1 MNLYLLYCGAMKFR
15 LGFRKEHSMS
25 RKVPSNTTKH
35 QCNPGFVRLILL
47 QLRSLQLL
55 ALHSRHS
62 TCHLSAST
70 SRCAQK
76 MTQAGNVPASRSSP
90 KLWHGLRLCQLAAVR
105 NDHRLGG
112 LARLRAD
119 SLNLLHNIH
128 AVSHSA
134 KHHML
139 AIQPLSL
146 HRAKEELR
154 SIRVGSSV
162 GHGQN
167 SRSAVLEGEVLICK
181 LGAVDGF
188 AASAVAGREVSSLCK
203 KYTKSNMFC
212 WGT

>member
-1 MNLYLLYCGAMKFR
+1 MEFT
-15 LGFRKEHSMS
+15 LGFRKEHRMS
-25 RKVPSNTTKH
+25 RKVPSNKTKH
-35 QCNPGFVRLILL
+35 QRNPGFFCLIML

-55 ALHSRHS
+55 VLHSRHS

-76 MTQAGNVPASRSSP
+76 MTQAGNFPASRSSP
-90 KLWHGLRLCQLAAVR
+90 KLWHGLRLCQLAAVG

-128 AVSHSA
+128 AVCHTA

-146 HRAKEELR
+146 HGTKEELR
-154 SIRVGSSV
+154 SIRVGSGV

-167 SRSAVLEGEVLICK
+167 SRSGVLEGEVLICK
-181 LGAVDGF
+181 LGTIDGF

-203 KYTKSNMFC
+203 KHTTS
-212 WGT
+212 